1 MPRGGE
7 GGVPVSQA
15 EVALHAA
22 CQLSELSR
30 GFKSL
35 CRADGIVGI
44 AGMTYIQSKFYQAEQ
59 SAVIWREPVK
69 WLKEMFLFFR
79 VKNVSI

>member
-1 MPRGGE
+1 MPRG

-15 EVALHAA
+15 EVALHAV

-59 SAVIWREPVK
+59 SAVI
-69 WLKEMFLFFR
+69 
-79 VKNVSI
+79 